1 MKIFKSCSVVLG
13 GCLLAPMLSGCLGG
27 LLGNSQPQ
35 ETPNQILQKKR
46 QEWQQSR
53 KVQEAKQRQQARQ
66 SLQAQRQ
73 SIQTQLAY
81 ERATSYLANPNQTGY
96 EDYSYDKAL
105 TDLQEAI
112 KGGNADALV
121 ALGDMYFS
129 AQGVAQDDAKAFDY
143 YTQAANKKV
152 VGAYAR
158 LAHMY
163 AFGAGTKQDTKKAL
177 EYANLAIQGQNMPAH
192 LTLAIMY
199 INGIGVPEN
208 GDKAREHLNI
218 ACKGNVKQACQVL
231 DVIGQ

>member
-13 GCLLAPMLSGCLGG
+13 GCLLTPMLSGCLGG
-27 LLGNSQPQ
+27 LLGSSQPQ

-46 QEWQQSR
+46 QEWQQAR
-53 KVQEAKQRQQARQ
+53 GAEGAKQRQTGQ
-66 SLQAQRQ
+66 SLQAQWQ

-81 ERATSYLANPNQTGY
+81 KRATSYLANPNQVGY

-121 ALGDMYFS
+121 ALGDMYFN
-129 AQGVAQDDAKAFDY
+129 AQGVAQDDTKAFDY

-231 DVIGQ
+231 DVISQ

>member
-1 MKIFKSCSVVLG
+1 MFCCAGWVFISPYAKWVFG
-13 GCLLAPMLSGCLGG
+13 GG

-46 QEWQQSR
+46 QEWQQAR
-53 KVQEAKQRQQARQ
+53 RAEGAKQRQTGQ

-81 ERATSYLANPNQTGY
+81 ERATSYLANPNQADY

-143 YTQAANKKV
+143 YTQVASKKV

-163 AFGAGTKQDTKKAL
+163 AFGAGTKQDTQKK
-177 EYANLAIQGQNMPAH
+177 P
-192 LTLAIMY
+192 
-199 INGIGVPEN
+199 
-208 GDKAREHLNI
+208 
-218 ACKGNVKQACQVL
+218 
-231 DVIGQ
+231 